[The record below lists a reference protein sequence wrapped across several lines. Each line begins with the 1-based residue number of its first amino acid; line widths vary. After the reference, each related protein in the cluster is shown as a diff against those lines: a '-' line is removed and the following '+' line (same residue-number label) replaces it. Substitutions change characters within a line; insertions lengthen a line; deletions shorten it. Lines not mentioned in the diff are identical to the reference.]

1 MFLRNLF
8 YNIVFIFTF
17 LVNSSSFSETIN
29 EECENFDVNYSE
41 NEFLTDR
48 EQVEAM
54 DDALIESLN
63 RFEECIK
70 AKATARKNTPNDS
83 VEKLSNGLQ
92 ELRGNKFGENQESI
106 GSYNE
111 QNQSGE
117 QNQNQN
123 LRSELTD
130 SINKKNLGSNG
141 KIPEDIPIDNN
152 DDVLAQQIKNAAL
165 NEKDPEKQKKIWN
178 EYRKYKNL
186 PLED

>member
-1 MFLRNLF
+1 MFFRISF
-8 YNIVFIFTF
+8 YNLVFIFAF
-17 LVNSSSFSETIN
+17 LFKSFSVSETIN

-54 DDALIESLN
+54 DNALIESLD

-70 AKATARKNTPNDS
+70 AKATARKNTNNDTMDN
-83 VEKLSNGLQ
+83 VSNGIQ
-92 ELRGNKFGENQESI
+92 ELRGNKFGENQESS

-111 QNQSGE
+111 QN

-130 SINKKNLGSNG
+130 SVNKKNLGSNG

-165 NEKDPEKQKKIWN
+165 SEKDPEKQKKIWN

-186 PLED
+186 PLEY

>member
-1 MFLRNLF
+1 MFFRISF
-8 YNIVFIFTF
+8 YHLVFIFAF
-17 LVNSSSFSETIN
+17 LFKSFSVSETIN

-54 DDALIESLN
+54 DDALIASLD

-70 AKATARKNTPNDS
+70 AKATARKDTPNDS
-83 VEKLSNGLQ
+83 MENASNGLQ

-106 GSYNE
+106 GSN
-111 QNQSGE
+111 E

-123 LRSELTD
+123 LRSEPTD
-130 SINKKNLGSNG
+130 SVNKKNLGSNG
-141 KIPEDIPIDNN
+141 KLPEDIPNDNN